1 MIKKIGNLILNYNK
15 LIAVFESSQTGSS
28 STYVSPKWT
37 SEQIDK
43 FVKNNY
49 TNQQIDYWK
58 NYNIESASMDY
69 MSGTELIKLYIA
81 KNLDASMLAE
91 QNIDCDII
99 GWNIQKQ
106 SPGHFTVPHYDLYH
120 SVNTYN
126 PLEIARFWI
135 PMEDAKFGHALFVNN
150 TALTEFKAGEI
161 YDWDIED
168 LHSAVNAGVD
178 PRYTLLLYLKKSK

>member
-15 LIAVFESSQTGSS
+15 LIAMFESSQSGDNPSWD
-28 STYVSPKWT
+28 SPKWFN
-37 SEQIDK
+37 EQIDK

-49 TNQQIDYWK
+49 TDQQIDYWK
-58 NYNIESASMDY
+58 NYSTESKLRHS
-69 MSGTELIKLYIA
+69 MSGNELIKLYIA

-99 GWNIQKQ
+99 RWAVQKQ
-106 SPGHFTVPHYDLYH
+106 LPGKFTVPHYDLYH
-120 SVNTYN
+120 SVKSYN
-126 PLEIARFWI
+126 QSEIARFWI
-135 PMEDAKFGHALFVNN
+135 PMEDAKFGHVLFVNN

-168 LHSAVNAGVD
+168 LHSAANAGFD
-178 PRYTLLLYLKKSK
+178 PRYTLILYLKKSS